1 MVNPIYQQGE
11 ELLLNQFG
19 SKYLGIAAHTNVN
32 SNEFIVQEDAVIS
45 VLTGGDSSTAANNVD
60 YKVSMGLSDVTLKQ
74 GALIVAPQ
82 GESFQSMTI
91 DSGTIMAYNSVVG
104 GTKPSA
110 VPLLL
115 DLYPDAAA
123 AYSLR
128 KLRTDYTGPAIEAR
142 KTVAGATSIQ
152 DIGFVDGELDTALL
166 LTFAGSDDVFVAKW
180 YDQSGN
186 GNNAAQAS
194 ESAQPQI
201 VSSGAVIKV
210 NNVSAV
216 DFDGFSNYL
225 ETATFTEIE
234 QPTSYFGVFKFDDNK
249 NQNIFDGSSSGRQII
264 GEDGTSYKLYG
275 GIQTTGGVSNT
286 NQSSFNGFFSDTDSL
301 FINNISITSG
311 NAGVDG
317 IDKMVIGS
325 NFLTNGAYLDGK
337 IQELILYPSDQTS
350 NRIVIESNINS
361 HYNIYWDGSQ
371 SGLLDDYP
379 NASAAYSLRALNSA
393 YTGAA
398 IRVRRSS
405 DNTEQDI
412 KLLYDGNL
420 DTASLLSFV
429 GAGDGFVTVWYDQSG
444 AGNSIVQSNTAFQ
457 PQIVLSGSLIT
468 KGGLVAVDFNGVNH
482 KLVTG
487 NAVLNATSVS
497 HFTVSS
503 SNNTETIGAVLC
515 QSNTTIQTIR
525 IFNDA
530 RIATNR
536 NMAVS
541 SSAISYFA
549 DLSTPRVDTNQ
560 RLLSSFVDSS
570 KNMSAF
576 DNGATGGTDTYI
588 GTVDNTIGLT
598 IGAQFNLTYLDG
610 KIQEIIAYNTDQS
623 ANRETI
629 EANINT
635 HYTIY

>member
-45 VLTGGDSSTAANNVD
+45 VLTGGDSSTAANDVD

-104 GTKPSA
+104 GTNPSA

-142 KTVAGATSIQ
+142 KTVEGDTSTQ
-152 DIGFVDGELDTALL
+152 DIGFVNGELDTVLL
-166 LTFAGSDDVFVAKW
+166 LTFADGGDVFVKTW

-194 ESAQPQI
+194 ESSQPQI

-264 GEDGTSYKLYG
+264 GEDGTSYKFYG

-311 NAGVDG
+311 NAGFDG

-337 IQELILYPSDQTS
+337 IQELILYPSDQS
-350 NRIVIESNINS
+350 ANRVAIETNINS
-361 HYNIYWDGSQ
+361 HY
-371 SGLLDDYP
+371 
-379 NASAAYSLRALNSA
+379 
-393 YTGAA
+393 
-398 IRVRRSS
+398 
-405 DNTEQDI
+405 
-412 KLLYDGNL
+412 
-420 DTASLLSFV
+420 
-429 GAGDGFVTVWYDQSG
+429 
-444 AGNSIVQSNTAFQ
+444 
-457 PQIVLSGSLIT
+457 
-468 KGGLVAVDFNGVNH
+468 
-482 KLVTG
+482 
-487 NAVLNATSVS
+487 
-497 HFTVSS
+497 
-503 SNNTETIGAVLC
+503 
-515 QSNTTIQTIR
+515 
-525 IFNDA
+525 
-530 RIATNR
+530 
-536 NMAVS
+536 
-541 SSAISYFA
+541 
-549 DLSTPRVDTNQ
+549 
-560 RLLSSFVDSS
+560 
-570 KNMSAF
+570 
-576 DNGATGGTDTYI
+576 
-588 GTVDNTIGLT
+588 
-598 IGAQFNLTYLDG
+598 
-610 KIQEIIAYNTDQS
+610 
-623 ANRETI
+623 
-629 EANINT
+629 
-635 HYTIY
+635 TIY